1 GGEGAIVLLAGD
13 PGVGK
18 SRLLYEFLRQVDGA
32 LELETTCA
40 SHGRSMAYR
49 PIVEVLRR
57 YLGLTDGV
65 TSEEIRSRVAE
76 QLQFLGM
83 TGDEPTILLAHFLG
97 VSAPPEFLNRLSAP
111 QLKEWTLNMLGVV
124 SPRARGGGP
133 LTLIVKNMQGVE
145 AASKKFLPHRAG
157 GLPGPPALRA
167 LPTRRE

>member
-1 GGEGAIVLLAGD
+1 
-13 PGVGK
+13 
-18 SRLLYEFLRQVDGA
+18 
-32 LELETTCA
+32 LELEPPGA

-111 QLKEWTLNMLGVV
+111 QLKEWTLNMLRDVFL
-124 SPRARGGGP
+124 RASEAGP
-133 LTLIVKNMQGVE
+133 PLLLLENMHLGE
-145 AASKKFLPHRAG
+145 AASGAVLPHLAE
-157 GLPGPPALRA
+157 GPFA
-167 LPTRRE
+167 

>member
-1 GGEGAIVLLAGD
+1 
-13 PGVGK
+13 
-18 SRLLYEFLRQVDGA
+18 
-32 LELETTCA
+32 LELEPPGA

-111 QLKEWTLNMLGVV
+111 QLKEWTLNMLRDVFL
-124 SPRARGGGP
+124 RASEAGP
-133 LTLIVKNMQGVE
+133 LIVIVAKKHWGD
-145 AASKKFLPHRAG
+145 AASEEFLPPLAG
-157 GLPGPPALRA
+157 GLSGHPLLLALTTPPGYAAPWLPTPPADTISLH
-167 LPTRRE
+167 